1 MKKSL
6 KDAPVMKDLQNLK
19 NKEQSELGIQDFFT
33 SRDKIKR
40 GIIGL
45 VEDSSQVLSEEV
57 NVKQDLYDKSMTVE
71 SLPSHVVPIFGGVF
85 TTARR
90 NKITNDSGLYLP
102 TATYGKGSD
111 TDMDVD
117 FSDKQIVL
125 ACGSHAQ
132 QVAPGMEITLNMDNF
147 KKRLEGNMK
156 EKVNKEFEYKLPI
169 EIINGVEYL
178 YITER
183 DVKYISN
190 TNEIIINKPKL
201 NGK

>member
-1 MKKSL
+1 MEKSL

-19 NKEQSELGIQDFFT
+19 NKEQSELGLQDFFT
-33 SRDKIKR
+33 SRDKTKR
-40 GIIGL
+40 GSIGL
-45 VEDSSQVLSEEV
+45 VEDTSQVLSEEV
-57 NVKQDLYDKSMTVE
+57 NVKQELYDKSMAVE
-71 SLPSHVVPIFGGVF
+71 TLPNHIVPIFGGVF

-132 QVAPGMEITLNMDNF
+132 QVAPGMEVVLNMDNF
-147 KKRLEGNMK
+147 KRRLEGNMK
-156 EKVNKEFEYKLPI
+156 EKLNKEFEYELPVENI
-169 EIINGVEYL
+169 DDVEYL

-190 TNEIIINKPKL
+190 TNEIIIKKPE